1 MRYAKIAP
9 AALHRG
15 KFDDRCSERAEAV
28 GRRSKFE
35 LDDFGM
41 QSPPQPRRS
50 CSGPAW
56 PQVEQSLP

>member
-35 LDDFGM
+35 LHDFRHAIAAAAAPIL
-41 QSPPQPRRS
+41 QRPRMAAS
-50 CSGPAW
+50 
-56 PQVEQSLP
+56 